1 MPDCVMVSH
10 SLWILRSVFLFVPM
24 CFICFHIF
32 LFMFHYGKFPVDVSS
47 HSLILFLTVSN
58 LIMSLTK
65 KFFISST
72 FIFKNFS
79 HCHLPL
85 MISLSLLKF
94 STNINIFSTLSLDPS
109 HINHSHFKV
118 QHLEPFWFWY
128 CQIVFFSYNGL
139 FSLCLCS
146 FLIECQTSHAES
158 ETCVNA
164 VYSWQL
170 TRILSGQ

>member
-1 MPDCVMVSH
+1 MALFLQIFFLHHYFCLSSLSKTLIIYMPDCVMVSH

-128 CQIVFFSYNGL
+128 CQIVFFLLTMG
-139 FSLCLCS
+139 C
-146 FLIECQTSHAES
+146 FLY
-158 ETCVNA
+158 VF
-164 VYSWQL
+164 VVF
-170 TRILSGQ
+170 